1 MSCDLYRALL
11 LCLEETDLT
20 KKIEKNMLCLTIQ
33 HDLQYAAWTTEQDK
47 TKELNS
53 KAHSTNG
60 SLEIPN
66 MCKTDFALKHT
77 LCKYANDSC

>member
-11 LCLEETDLT
+11 LCLEETDLK

-53 KAHSTNG
+53 
-60 SLEIPN
+60 
-66 MCKTDFALKHT
+66 
-77 LCKYANDSC
+77 